1 MNSSGHRMDLHRAK
15 KQRIFRAFQ
24 VIVSGQK
31 KVLVQLMCRK
41 ITAIRNYLLNN
52 LFEERQLSVGIYNL
66 IDLLAR

>member
-1 MNSSGHRMDLHRAK
+1 MDLHRAK

-41 ITAIRNYLLNN
+41 MTEIRNYLLNN